1 VIINKNKNASRKKR
15 HMRVRTKITGTAQK
29 PRLNVYRSL
38 NHIYA
43 QIIDDV
49 SQQTLVAASSNEPA
63 FRELG
68 KSGGNVEGARIVG
81 QMIAERALA
90 KDIEKVVLDRG
101 GHKYHGRVRALAEGA
116 REGGLDF

>member
-1 VIINKNKNASRKKR
+1 MNVKDKHERRARR
-15 HMRVRTKITGTAQK
+15 HLRVRRKVVGTPER
-29 PRLNVYRSL
+29 PRLNVFRSSK
-38 NHIYA
+38 HIYA

-101 GHKYHGRVRALAEGA
+101 GHKYHGRIRALAEGA